1 MKDRMELDRVVLLGR
16 TLKEYSA
23 YFQLSEADLRS
34 GRILDVGAG
43 VSSFTAEAV
52 TLGCD
57 VTAADPIYY
66 LSADQIAERSRADL
80 DKVLE
85 QLSEVLHKYNWTF
98 YSDPEVLAHYRT
110 IARDRFLKDY
120 SSHRERYITASLP
133 STGFPDQEF
142 SLALISYFLFLY
154 DNLLDYDFHKRSV
167 LELARIARR
176 EVRIYPLTN
185 FRGLKSEFSERLLR
199 DPDCASLS
207 FAVVQID
214 FEFLKNANEI
224 LIVRHN

>member
-1 MKDRMELDRVVLLGR
+1 MKDRIELDRVVLLGR

-57 VTAADPIYY
+57 VTAADPIYD

-98 YSDPEVLAHYRT
+98 YSDPEVLTHYRA
-110 IARDRFLKDY
+110 IARD
-120 SSHRERYITASLP
+120 
-133 STGFPDQEF
+133 
-142 SLALISYFLFLY
+142 
-154 DNLLDYDFHKRSV
+154 
-167 LELARIARR
+167 
-176 EVRIYPLTN
+176 
-185 FRGLKSEFSERLLR
+185 
-199 DPDCASLS
+199 
-207 FAVVQID
+207 
-214 FEFLKNANEI
+214 
-224 LIVRHN
+224 